1 MPWRLSGERVGHEL
15 HKHCVCWHSRCY
27 GRDSGDKRLGRHGE
41 HQRWGCA
48 VGLDMDSAVR
58 RGFSVSRLELLE
70 INVRGHPRVK
80 LLPPLFRTPGKDVPS
95 FFGLYIKQL
104 FKDRRKMELDAE
116 KTERLEAEFNR
127 PIERR
132 AKETAKDEEHRSVE
146 EEDVLVDAGFDDPE
160 GAQQEEDEHRA
171 KAEAPADE
179 GEGEGAIE

>member
-1 MPWRLSGERVGHEL
+1 
-15 HKHCVCWHSRCY
+15 
-27 GRDSGDKRLGRHGE
+27 
-41 HQRWGCA
+41 
-48 VGLDMDSAVR
+48 MDSAVR

-70 INVRGHPRVK
+70 INVRGHPRVN

-146 EEDVLVDAGFDDPE
+146 EEMDRRSRARLVNGDDHAGFDDPE

-171 KAEAPADE
+171 KAEASADE
-179 GEGEGAIE
+179 GEEGTIE